1 MLQLIAYDALGYY
14 YFDIEKNYIETK
26 KYFEFSSKQNR
37 SIGLCYMDILYSKG
51 LGVELN

>member
-1 MLQLIAYDALGYY
+1 MLFKEIIRKPKC
-14 YFDIEKNYIETK
+14 FDIEKNYIETK
-26 KYFEFSSKQNR
+26 KYFELSSKQNR